1 MVFLFYGGRLGV
13 TAISKGVPIF
23 WRRQNYKLAFAR
35 NIFSVIVALGE
46 AKSSSEK
53 LKGAIL
59 PWHASEVVYGLS
71 SIKCSRGIV
80 LPGAGALRLCDI

>member
-80 LPGAGALRLCDI
+80 LPGAA